1 MLASAKIVA
10 FAPTRDAKNAQKFY
24 EGVLG
29 LKLVSKD
36 NFALEFDANG
46 TMLRVASVPEYEP
59 YPFTILGWGVPD
71 IGETVTALSKKGVE
85 FQQYGMPGQDKRGI
99 WKSPSGAQVAW
110 FKDPDGNVL
119 SVTQFA

>member
-1 MLASAKIVA
+1 MLGSAKIVA
-10 FAPTRDAKNAQKFY
+10 FAPTRNAEKARAFY

-29 LKLVSKD
+29 LKLVSEDK
-36 NFALEFDANG
+36 FALEFDANG
-46 TMLRVASVPEYEP
+46 TMLRVASVPKYDP
-59 YPFTILGWGVPD
+59 HPFTILGWDVPD
-71 IGETVTALSKKGVE
+71 IDKTVTALSKKGVE

-99 WKSPSGAQVAW
+99 WTSPSGAKVAW

>member
-1 MLASAKIVA
+1 MLGSSRIVA
-10 FAPTRDAKNAQKFY
+10 FAPTRNAKKARAFY

-29 LKLVSKD
+29 LKLVSEDK
-36 NFALEFDANG
+36 FALEFNANG
-46 TMLRVASVPEYEP
+46 TMLRVASVPKYEP
-59 YPFTILGWGVPD
+59 HPFTILGWDVPD
-71 IGETVTALSKKGVE
+71 IGKAVTALSKKGVE

-99 WKSPSGAQVAW
+99 WTSPSGAQVAW